1 MPVEVVFWP
10 MQMHLVDCQCNWQ
23 TRKQNG
29 CLSIEMKETPS
40 ATKRWSSQDAVG
52 TRETEREGESISE
65 RQRQPPVRRHNND
78 EANISTSKNNNS
90 SSTKINENANGKR
103 RLTK

>member
-40 ATKRWSSQDAVG
+40 ATKRWSSQDAVA
-52 TRETEREGESISE
+52 TRETQ
-65 RQRQPPVRRHNND
+65 RQRGRASVRDRDSRQLDATTTMRQIFPPATAAQKLMKMQMEND
-78 EANISTSKNNNS
+78 V
-90 SSTKINENANGKR
+90 
-103 RLTK
+103 